1 MVLRGEQKD
10 TLGVSS
16 GGGRKQ
22 GDDGGREGSLCS
34 LTPAGNLSHTRVP
47 IIGAEQISH
56 LTVAKQE
63 DREAVSP
70 WM

>member
-1 MVLRGEQKD
+1 MEGESRAM
-10 TLGVSS
+10 T
-16 GGGRKQ
+16 
-22 GDDGGREGSLCS
+22 GGREGSLCS
-34 LTPAGNLSHTRVP
+34 LTPVGNLTHTRVP

>member
-34 LTPAGNLSHTRVP
+34 LTPVGNLSHTRVP